1 MTKQEFITL
10 FELEKIYNKY
20 KDKIP
25 FCFSLH
31 DRLIGTES
39 SIYFSFRKDNM
50 IKIHIECVEFNTEAQ
65 HLEIHLVLNEEN
77 IQINKDEILKN
88 EIFPFL
94 IFDTNLEASLKFIAN
109 FINTILKPKYQLMG
123 GVSLY

>member
-10 FELEKIYNKY
+10 FELEEIYNKY

-31 DRLIGTES
+31 DRLIGTDS
-39 SIYFSFRKDNM
+39 AIYFSFRKDNM
-50 IKIHIECVEFNTEAQ
+50 IKIHIECVEFNTEIQ
-65 HLEIHLVLNEEN
+65 NLEISLVFND
-77 IQINKDEILKN
+77 KEIEFKKSEIFKN

-94 IFDTNLEASLKFIAN
+94 TFDTNLEASLKFIAN
-109 FINTILKPKYQLMG
+109 FINKILKPKYQLMG